1 MEESHAS
8 VKSFIHLQMKQQVH
22 LVTQQMISI
31 QCSVGFKS
39 LFLII
44 ILSDMMQGPDQHDSN
59 CFDFK
64 NLYRIRDI
72 ERVTNREV
80 DSPGLLEGVRVGILD
95 EF

>member
-1 MEESHAS
+1 MEESHAL
-8 VKSFIHLQMKQQVH
+8 VRFFIRLQMKLQVH

-39 LFLII
+39 HLLIFI
-44 ILSDMMQGPDQHDSN
+44 HSDMMQGPDQHDSN
-59 CFDFK
+59 CFDFR

>member
-1 MEESHAS
+1 
-8 VKSFIHLQMKQQVH
+8 MKQLVH

-31 QCSVGFKS
+31 QCSVSFKS
-39 LFLII
+39 PPFII
-44 ILSDMMQGPDQHDSN
+44 VLSDMMQGPDQHDSN

>member
-1 MEESHAS
+1 
-8 VKSFIHLQMKQQVH
+8 MKQQVH
-22 LVTQQMISI
+22 LVTQRMIST

-39 LFLII
+39 LVYII